1 MTNYELYHLIG
12 RCIGVG
18 FFLFMAILV
27 ICAAISNAPNEDG
40 EAK

>member
-18 FFLFMAILV
+18 FLLFMAILV
-27 ICAAISNAPNEDG
+27 ILAAISKAPDDDG
-40 EAK
+40 ERI